1 MGRIIGGEIAVAHD
15 QDKRLAEGIRRAHMF
30 LSGEAASRFQRGRR
44 MLSMLPSA
52 PRCKL
57 CAVPFSAPFGPF
69 MRMLGKGRWPKNPKY
84 CRACFSELVHYRVGA
99 EINCSLLF
107 ADVRGS
113 TSIAETLRPTE
124 FTALM
129 NTFFETASRIL
140 VEHDAIVD
148 KFVGDE
154 VIGIFVPA
162 ITAGRHAASAIAA
175 GRALLAATEAG
186 RQPHFAIG
194 IGINTGVAYVGA
206 VGEGEQV
213 ELTAMGDP
221 VNVAARLASAAGPR
235 ELLVTESTAG
245 EASLETSGLEQ
256 RTLALKGKSES
267 TTVYVLHA

>member
-1 MGRIIGGEIAVAHD
+1 MAHD

-186 RQPHFAIG
+186 RQPHLAIG

-235 ELLVTESTAG
+235 EMLVAESTAG

-256 RTLALKGKSES
+256 RTLDLKGKSES
-267 TTVYVLHA
+267 TNVYVLHA

>member
-1 MGRIIGGEIAVAHD
+1 MAED
-15 QDKRLAEGIRRAHMF
+15 QETRRAEGLRRARMF
-30 LSGEAASRFQRGRR
+30 LSGETPSFVYRGRR
-44 MLSMLPSA
+44 MLAMLPSA

-57 CAVPFSAPFGPF
+57 CAAPFSAPFGPF

-84 CRACFSELVHYRVGA
+84 CRACFSDLVHYRAGA
-99 EINCSLLF
+99 EVNCTLLF

-129 NTFFETASRIL
+129 NDFFETASRIL

-162 ITAGRHAASAIAA
+162 ITAGRHAAGAIAA
-175 GRALLAATEAG
+175 GRALLAATAPG
-186 RQPHFAIG
+186 REPRFAIG
-194 IGINTGVAYVGA
+194 IGVNTGVAYVGA
-206 VGEGEQV
+206 VGDGEHV

-221 VNVAARLASAAGPR
+221 VNVAARLASSAGPT
-235 ELLVTESTAG
+235 ELLLTESTAR
-245 EASLETSGLEQ
+245 EASLETAGLEQ
-256 RTLALKGKSES
+256 RTLELKGKSES
-267 TTVYVLHA
+267 TRVYVLHA